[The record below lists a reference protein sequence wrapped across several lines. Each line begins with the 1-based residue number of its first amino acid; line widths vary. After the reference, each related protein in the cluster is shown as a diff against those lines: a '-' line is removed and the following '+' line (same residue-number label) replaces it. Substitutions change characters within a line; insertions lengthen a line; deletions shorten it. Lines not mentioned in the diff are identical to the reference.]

1 MHSSPLRI
9 AIIDQQQV
17 LIDAL
22 TYCLETEAGMRVVC
36 AAAHPEE
43 GHFAVIDAQPDVA
56 LLDADIPNGRV
67 LGIAAQIRQRLA
79 TTRILFLVG
88 RTRDMLIEQAL
99 RLKADGILLRDEP
112 LAKLVTAIRRA
123 AAGEATFTRAIKDR
137 LDFDPETQHYRLRV
151 DPAIKGLTDRQ
162 LEILRYLAR
171 GESIKGVA
179 RRLALPQKVVDNEKF
194 RIENKIGVR
203 GKVGLAHYA
212 IREGLIQPE

>member
-1 MHSSPLRI
+1 MHSSPLKI

-36 AAAHPEE
+36 AASHAEE
-43 GHFAVIDAQPDVA
+43 GCAAVIESQPGVV
-56 LLDADIPNGRV
+56 LLDAEIPNGRA
-67 LGIAAQIRQRLA
+67 LDIAVEIRQRLA
-79 TTRILFLVG
+79 STRILFLIG
-88 RTRDMLIEQAL
+88 RSRDMLIEQVL
-99 RLKADGILLRDEP
+99 RLKADGILSRDEP
-112 LAKLVTAIRRA
+112 LSQLVTAIRRA
-123 AAGEATFTRAIKDR
+123 AAGEATFARTIRDR
-137 LDFDPETQHYRLRV
+137 LEFDPATRHYRLRV
-151 DPAIKGLTDRQ
+151 DPGTRGLTDRQ
-162 LEILRYLAR
+162 LDILRHLAC

-179 RRLALPQKVVDNEKF
+179 RKLALPQKVVDNEKF